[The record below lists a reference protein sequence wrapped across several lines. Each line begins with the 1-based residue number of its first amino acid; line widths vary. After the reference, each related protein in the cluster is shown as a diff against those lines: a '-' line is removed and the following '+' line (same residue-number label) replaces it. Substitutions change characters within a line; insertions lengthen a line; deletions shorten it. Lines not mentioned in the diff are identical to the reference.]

1 MIMNYFEEIK
11 KHIKLYGKN
20 SSYGQDSEYEI
31 LRHLIE
37 IIGEKKFNQDFQYW
51 FVTDNEF
58 HVCFHDYHKSMRQ
71 TDFFEIGE
79 GHLDMIFWNF
89 IHISDIPER
98 IFKTFVEYIKEEN
111 ENGTN

>member
-1 MIMNYFEEIK
+1 MNYYEEII
-11 KHIKLYGKN
+11 KHIRIFTRN
-20 SSYGQDSEYEI
+20 SSDKESSEYEI

-37 IIGEKKFNQDFQYW
+37 IIGEKKFNQSFQYW

-58 HVCFHDYHKSMRQ
+58 HVCFYDYHKSMRQ
-71 TDFFEIGE
+71 TDFFDIGE

-98 IFKTFVEYIKEEN
+98 IFKTFVEEIKENGKEN
-111 ENGTN
+111 D